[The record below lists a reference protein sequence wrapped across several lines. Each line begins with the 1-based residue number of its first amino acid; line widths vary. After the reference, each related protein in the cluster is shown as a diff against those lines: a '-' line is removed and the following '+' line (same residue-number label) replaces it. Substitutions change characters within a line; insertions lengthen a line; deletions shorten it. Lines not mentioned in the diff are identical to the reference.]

1 MSSENQA
8 KESKIPRFVYTN
20 TLFENKLENELSQ
33 NLSPSYTPTSSQD
46 SSQVK
51 NFGNSARFYKA
62 LKDYQQYSDANILKE
77 ELWASRKEIT
87 NLEKLLLEKTE
98 EILELKKFSPPDF
111 SKNDSIK
118 KSLES
123 EKSQRKQL
131 ESENLRLKK
140 TIDSLLNKLED
151 NPSLSKIKVFFD
163 HSVKRIVIDNEDSTG
178 KILDKLKENEF
189 RIRKIRGF
197 LEARGKHYQGFD
209 DLIKEKMSEI
219 IELKKEMNRLSR
231 VTEKKV
237 VENDDKFKGLVGR
250 IEELR
255 RRNEN
260 LVEKISAYATESK
273 LLNEI
278 NEELEKENVK
288 ALKIVEEQRAEIKN
302 LRKKLLSSISKAKNI
317 KLSEAQAQNYQKV
330 YEKYKTYKQK
340 FRNLLKNSEKR
351 EKNGK
356 IEENFKFQQEIER
369 LNNETNEKDL
379 KIMEFQSEI
388 HKRGMQNEA
397 LTRDIDN
404 LKTSQKGVSLEK
416 YEKLVNDNNR
426 LNDAYEA
433 LLRSYS
439 ETQENNENGLK
450 LAAKCAELE
459 EKVID
464 LESTVV
470 IYSAKIKKY
479 KEILET
485 NNLSTT
491 HSRNPSVDR
500 SSYMDT

>member
-1 MSSENQA
+1 MSTENQA
-8 KESKIPRFVYTN
+8 KDTKIPRFVYTN
-20 TLFENKLENELSQ
+20 SLFENKSENELSQ
-33 NLSPSYTPTSSQD
+33 NLSPSYTPTLSQD
-46 SSQVK
+46 STQVK

-98 EILELKKFSPPDF
+98 EILELKKACPSDY

-118 KSLES
+118 KSLET
-123 EKSQRKQL
+123 EKSHKKQL

-140 TIDSLLNKLED
+140 TIDSLLTKLED
-151 NPSLSKIKVFFD
+151 NQNLSKIKFFFD
-163 HSVKRIVIDNEDSTG
+163 HSVKRLVIDNEDNTG
-178 KILDKLKENEF
+178 KILDRLKESEF
-189 RIRKIRGF
+189 RIRKIKGF
-197 LEARGKHYQGFD
+197 LEDKGKHYQGFE
-209 DLIKEKMSEI
+209 DLIKEKMGEI
-219 IELKKEMNRLSR
+219 IDLKKEMSRLSR
-231 VTEKKV
+231 MAEKK

-273 LLNEI
+273 LLNDI

-288 ALKIVEEQRAEIKN
+288 ALKIVDEQRTEIKN
-302 LRKKLLSSISKAKNI
+302 LRKKLLDCISKAKNI
-317 KLSEAQAQNYQKV
+317 KSNEAQAQNYQKV

-340 FRNLLKNSEKR
+340 LRNLLKKSEKK
-351 EKNGK
+351 EKNGN
-356 IEENFKFQQEIER
+356 IEEISKLLQEIER
-369 LNNETNEKDL
+369 LNIEINQKDL

-388 HKRGMQNEA
+388 HKRELLTQA
-397 LTRDIDN
+397 LSRDIDH
-404 LKTSQKGVSLEK
+404 LKTSLKGASLEK
-416 YEKLVNDNNR
+416 HEKLVNENNK
-426 LNDAYEA
+426 LNEAYEA

-450 LAAKCAELE
+450 LSAKCVELE

-479 KEILET
+479 KEILEA
-485 NNLSTT
+485 NNLSAT
-491 HSRNPSVDR
+491 HSRNPSTDR
-500 SSYMDT
+500 SSYRDS